1 MSDLQRLKTDC
12 GLSFGLHIQIWC
24 ASRGPS
30 ENVWG
35 SLERPIP
42 PSTAS
47 WASTFATDPHE
58 RQSVCTHTWSVRRW
72 SARQL

>member
-1 MSDLQRLKTDC
+1 MSKLQRLKTNSS
-12 GLSFGLHIQIWC
+12 LSFVLQIQTWC

-47 WASTFATDPHE
+47 SASAFAS
-58 RQSVCTHTWSVRRW
+58 RSV
-72 SARQL
+72 